1 MKIFILFLLISGEI
15 ANSYGQ
21 MSNATYKVV
30 PIITKQAF
38 YLNGGAKAMFG
49 GVSREA
55 LQVNLPSNTVEWYY
69 TITTSPNKNQP
80 SNGDLTGQLVKLLV
94 PDIGIA
100 TTALSSILVP
110 SGSGACDIYLMT
122 NANEVNKYVNKQPA
136 GSAIMNDSRINF
148 ISGIVQVKDF
158 LNGQCFLVMRNPSA
172 SQGLNITIEVS
183 AIVRSTKNR
192 STTM

>member
-55 LQVNLPSNTVEWYY
+55 LQVNLPSNTVEWY
-69 TITTSPNKNQP
+69 
-80 SNGDLTGQLVKLLV
+80 
-94 PDIGIA
+94 
-100 TTALSSILVP
+100 
-110 SGSGACDIYLMT
+110 
-122 NANEVNKYVNKQPA
+122 
-136 GSAIMNDSRINF
+136 
-148 ISGIVQVKDF
+148 
-158 LNGQCFLVMRNPSA
+158 
-172 SQGLNITIEVS
+172 
-183 AIVRSTKNR
+183 
-192 STTM
+192 